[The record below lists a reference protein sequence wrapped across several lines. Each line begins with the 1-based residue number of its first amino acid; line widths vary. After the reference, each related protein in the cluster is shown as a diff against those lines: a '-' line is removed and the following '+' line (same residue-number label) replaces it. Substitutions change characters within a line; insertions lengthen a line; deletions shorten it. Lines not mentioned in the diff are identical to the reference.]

1 MFTSEQLVEAGDD
14 DDGHGEKFTERQE
27 DLQPGCPAHT
37 NTVNV
42 HDRSWKIRKF
52 IWMSHI
58 LQTSHTGK
66 DQ

>member
-1 MFTSEQLVEAGDD
+1 MFTSEQLVEAGDY

-42 HDRSWKIRKF
+42 HDRSWKIQKF
-52 IWMSHI
+52 I
-58 LQTSHTGK
+58 
-66 DQ
+66 